1 MAERPLRARRLR
13 RPCRLC
19 QWRFF
24 SGREGGGAGAIGGR
38 GNESTAWVVS
48 AVSERAE
55 PTGVEGGCVCW
66 SAVLQLMV
74 SKVKVKVE
82 VLVRL

>member
-1 MAERPLRARRLR
+1 M
-13 RPCRLC
+13 
-19 QWRFF
+19 
-24 SGREGGGAGAIGGR
+24 
-38 GNESTAWVVS
+38 VS